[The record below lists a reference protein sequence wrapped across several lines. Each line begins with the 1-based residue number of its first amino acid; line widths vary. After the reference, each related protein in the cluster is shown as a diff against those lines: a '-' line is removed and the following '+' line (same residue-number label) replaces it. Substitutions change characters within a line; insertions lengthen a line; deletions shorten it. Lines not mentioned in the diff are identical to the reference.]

1 VKLALVQPVLSA
13 GDDSA
18 NMDEIRRIVGGISGG
33 LGGGDLLLLPE
44 HFIFTGEPEAY
55 DAFLTEIAAA
65 AGCTVVGGS
74 HHRKV
79 DGKKINYG
87 AVVSAGGARVAE
99 YSKLRPYFDEQ
110 KHVTPGTLPGSFTIG
125 GVRVLVLICA
135 DFWYSDIIL
144 AAAEPPDLVLVPA
157 LSVSRK
163 PSPGYAK
170 SLWKHLA
177 VSRAYE
183 FGAVVGI
190 SDWAGSSTLPRYRTS
205 GVAGLAD
212 PTTTDPER
220 FFTPV
225 PPGDA
230 TVTEFDAAA
239 IAAFREDR
247 RMRGF
252 FWK

>member
-13 GDDSA
+13 GNDAA
-18 NMDEIRRIVGGISGG
+18 NMEEIRRVTESVSAQ
-33 LGGGDLLLLPE
+33 LGPGDLLLLPE
-44 HFIFTGEPEAY
+44 HFLFSSRGDGY
-55 DAFLTEIAAA
+55 DAFVKEIAAA

-74 HHRKV
+74 HHRSMA
-79 DGKKINYG
+79 GGKINYG
-87 AVVSAGGARVAE
+87 AVVSAKGETIAE
-99 YSKLRPYFDEQ
+99 YSKLRPYSDEQ
-110 KHVTPGTLPGSFTIG
+110 KHVRPGTLSGLFTMDNI
-125 GVRVLVLICA
+125 RILVLICA

-144 AAAEPPDLVLVPA
+144 GTAEPPDLVLVPA

-163 PSPGYAK
+163 SSPAYAK
-170 SLWKHLA
+170 ALWKHLA

-183 FGAVVGI
+183 FGTYVGI
-190 SDWAGSSTLPRYRTS
+190 SDWAEDSSLPKYRTS

-212 PTTTDPER
+212 PPATDPEK

-225 PPGDA
+225 PGGGA
-230 TVTEFDAAA
+230 TVTELDFAS